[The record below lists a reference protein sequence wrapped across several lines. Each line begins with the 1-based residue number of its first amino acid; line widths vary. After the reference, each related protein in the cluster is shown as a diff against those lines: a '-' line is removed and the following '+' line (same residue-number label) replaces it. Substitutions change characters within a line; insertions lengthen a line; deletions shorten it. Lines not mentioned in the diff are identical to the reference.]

1 MENGKA
7 IALLFGE
14 NWVFLGT
21 FHVRREL
28 ENVENGRF
36 LGKMASL

>member
-7 IALLFGE
+7 IALIFGE

-21 FHVRREL
+21 FSCLREA
-28 ENVENGRF
+28 
-36 LGKMASL
+36 GKC